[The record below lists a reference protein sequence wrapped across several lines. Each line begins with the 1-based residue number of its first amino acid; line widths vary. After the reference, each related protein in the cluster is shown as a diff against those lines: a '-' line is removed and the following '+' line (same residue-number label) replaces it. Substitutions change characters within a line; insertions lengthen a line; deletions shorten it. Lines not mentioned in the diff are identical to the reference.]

1 MLLTVRKGRRML
13 LQSKTLREHRPSP
26 LQHTAQGGNIS
37 PPFSWTDMP
46 RHTISL
52 ALILA
57 DVDAPIGKRFHWG
70 LCNIP
75 PMLDELPKN
84 LDDSFRLP
92 DGMVQVVNDMG
103 RTGFYGPGFPSGQH
117 RYIFRLFALDKQLEL
132 SRMNTCSAML
142 KMIKGHILAFDTITV
157 HHTQG
162 EGLSLSF

>member
-1 MLLTVRKGRRML
+1 VLLTVRKGRKML
-13 LQSKTLREHRPSP
+13 LQSKTLREGDAISQ
-26 LQHTAQGGNIS
+26 QHTAQGGNIS
-37 PPFSWTDMP
+37 PPFSWTNMP

-57 DVDAPIGKRFHWG
+57 DVDAPMEKRFHWG

-75 PMLDELPKN
+75 PMTDELPKN

-92 DGMVQVVNDMG
+92 DGIIQVVNDMG
-103 RTGFYGPGFPSGQH
+103 RTGYYGPGFPSGKH

-132 SRMNTCSAML
+132 SRMNTCSDML

-162 EGLSLSF
+162 TGLTLSF